1 MKLGL
6 KETKVTAPKNPQEL
20 CNLLSNLMAA
30 TINYDVDVDNVKIA
44 LNAATRLVEV
54 MQADTRM
61 KVAAHMIGTTINHTN
76 GWASLEDKNSH
87 QIANAN

>member
-6 KETKVTAPKNPQEL
+6 KETKVSAPKNPQQL
-20 CNLLSNLMAA
+20 CNLLSELMAA
-30 TINYDVDVDNVKIA
+30 TINYDVDVDNVRIA

-61 KVAAHMIGTTINHTN
+61 KVAAHMTGGIISNKE
-76 GWASLEDKNSH
+76 GWASLETMQTK
-87 QIANAN
+87 QIN

>member
-6 KETKVTAPKNPQEL
+6 KDTKVSAPKNPQEL

-30 TINYDVDVDNVKIA
+30 TINYEVDTENVRIA

-61 KVAAHMIGTTINHTN
+61 KVAAHMTGSMISDSK
-76 GWASLEDKNSH
+76 GWASLETMNAK
-87 QIANAN
+87 QIA

>member
-6 KETKVTAPKNPQEL
+6 KDTKVTAPKNPQEL

-30 TINYDVDVDNVKIA
+30 TINYDVDTENVRIA

-61 KVAAHMIGTTINHTN
+61 KVAAHMTGSMISNKN
-76 GWASLEDKNSH
+76 GWASLETMTAK
-87 QIANAN
+87 QIA

>member
-6 KETKVTAPKNPQEL
+6 KDTKVTAPKNPQEL
-20 CNLLSNLMAA
+20 CNFLSNLMAA

-61 KVAAHMIGTTINHTN
+61 KVAAHMTGSIVSDKK
-76 GWASLEDKNSH
+76 GWNSLETIEAS
-87 QIANAN
+87 QIN